1 MYETTSKARHT
12 PRRSGPPLAAIT
24 RACALTRL
32 ATELGGDTACDPIS
46 FKQFDQGRGAH
57 SEAPP
62 PIIAPLD
69 EGTDA
74 PALAQRI
81 LAGSLALSE
90 VLLRAE
96 VDGVESSWRG
106 SFVALTRDG
115 RCLRMRSHSASV
127 ELDLNSIIAV
137 SHCASRTASGICLYG
152 EAGVLLTLWSKD
164 IRAFDVLLADA
175 LRDCGQEIWPVG
187 AT

>member
-90 VLLRAE
+90 VLLHAE
-96 VDGVESSWRG
+96 IDGIRSSWRG
-106 SFVALTRDG
+106 RFNALTCDG
-115 RCLRMRSHSASV
+115 RCLRMQGASATV
-127 ELDLNSIIAV
+127 ELDLDSVIAV
-137 SHCASRTASGICLYG
+137 SYCASRTVSGIRLYG
-152 EAGVLLTLWSKD
+152 EAGALLTLWSKD
-164 IRAFDVLLADA
+164 TQAFDLLLADA
-175 LRDCGQEIWPVG
+175 LRDCGQEN
-187 AT
+187 